1 MRVNAAMSLNPSELE
16 TNSFLVCRESLAF
29 FIRAY
34 SPWRAFKEEWDR
46 HLQDTSRFLQPTGT
60 NPIGALLV
68 FLYLLEGDAQSIGQF
83 ALAHV

>member
-1 MRVNAAMSLNPSELE
+1 MD
-16 TNSFLVCRESLAF
+16 
-29 FIRAY
+29 
-34 SPWRAFKEEWDR
+34 PWRAFEEEWDR